1 MKDIAASPRSVNR
14 LIQQIKNL
22 SKLIEDQ
29 EIILYQMESQIDRLR
44 SPIKVNDNVVEDKLW
59 DE

>member
-14 LIQQIKNL
+14 LIQQIKDL
-22 SKLIEDQ
+22 GKLIEDQ